1 MIIFKLETKS
11 FSLEQF
17 QSFHN
22 NSQQHATGCPNGRN
36 MKHPTMLRPFAR
48 GFRAANQ
55 LAFRVK
61 RAAIWTQNF
70 RSTNFVKF
78 NKKQT
83 LAEVR

>member
-48 GFRAANQ
+48 GFRAAN
-55 LAFRVK
+55 
-61 RAAIWTQNF
+61 
-70 RSTNFVKF
+70 
-78 NKKQT
+78 
-83 LAEVR
+83 